1 MHDEENN
8 DPHTS
13 TSFLARPYHILQM
26 TSQSIAADV
35 TITQKFWSEH
45 VNSEI

>member
-1 MHDEENN
+1 MNDEEND

-13 TSFLARPYHILQM
+13 TPFLARPYHILQM

-35 TITQKFWSEH
+35 AFTQKFWSEH
-45 VNSEI
+45 VNDDI